1 MNGIINIYK
10 ELGYTSHDVV
20 AKARGIL
27 KMKRI
32 GHTGTLDPQAEG
44 VLPICIG
51 VATKA
56 SDLLTN
62 KDKRYIATVTLGVTT
77 TTEDATGE
85 ILEEKPVDVTKGQI
99 QKVVDSFVGSYMQTP
114 PMYSA
119 LKVNGKKLYELARE
133 GMVVERKSREIT
145 ICECSITEYLSPS
158 EFIIDV
164 KCSKGT
170 YIRTLCKDIGEAL
183 GVGAHMKSLLRTQV
197 GDFDISSSVT
207 LSQLAQLKEDG
218 HVQSCLIE
226 TDQLF
231 LDLPPL
237 HVKPTGNK
245 YLYNGNQVK
254 KDLIIEEVHIEHHK
268 RVRIY
273 DFENVFIGIYKIKQI
288 ESNIYFTPE
297 KMFLSRGI

>member
-44 VLPICIG
+44 VLPICVG

-62 KDKRYIATVTLGVTT
+62 KDKRYVATVALGVTT

-85 ILEEKPVDVTKGQI
+85 ILEERPVNVTKEQI
-99 QKVVDSFVGSYMQTP
+99 QKVVDSFIGKYMQTP

-133 GMVVERKSREIT
+133 GVVVERKSREIK
-145 ICECSITEYLSPS
+145 IYECNITEWLSAS
-158 EFIIDV
+158 EFVIDV

-170 YIRTLCKDIGEAL
+170 YIRTLCKDIGDAL
-183 GVGAHMKSLLRTQV
+183 GTGAHMKALLRTQV
-197 GDFDISSSVT
+197 GEFNLSNSIT
-207 LSQLAQLKEDG
+207 LSELEKLKEEDNLS
-218 HVQSCLIE
+218 SCLIK
-226 TDQLF
+226 TDKLF
-231 LDLPPL
+231 QDLPAL
-237 HVKPTGNK
+237 HVKSNANK
-245 YLYNGNQVK
+245 YLYNGNQLK
-254 KDLIIEEVHIEHHK
+254 ESQIIEKVDIELHE

-273 DFENVFIGIYKIKQI
+273 DFEKLFIGIYKIKQI

-297 KMFLSRGI
+297 KIFLSRGI

>member
-27 KMKRI
+27 RMKRI

-62 KDKRYIATVTLGVTT
+62 KDKRYVATVTLGTTT

-85 ILEEKPVDVTKGQI
+85 VLEVRPVGVTKEQI
-99 QKVVDSFVGSYMQTP
+99 KEAVDSFVGKYMQTP

-133 GMVVERKSREIT
+133 GVVIERKSREIE
-145 ICECSITEYLSPS
+145 IYECNITEYLSPN
-158 EFIIDV
+158 EFVIDV

-170 YIRTLCKDIGEAL
+170 YIRTLCKDIGDAL
-183 GVGAHMKSLLRTQV
+183 GTGAHMKSLLRTQV
-197 GDFDISSSVT
+197 GEFNLSNSVT
-207 LSQLAQLKEDG
+207 LSELGQLKEDDNLS
-218 HVQSCLIE
+218 SCLIK

-231 LDLPPL
+231 LDLPAL
-237 HVKPTGNK
+237 HVKSNACK
-245 YLYNGNQVK
+245 YLYNGNQ
-254 KDLIIEEVHIEHHK
+254 LRENQIIDKVDINLHQ

-273 DFENVFIGIYKIKQI
+273 DFEKLFIGIYKMKQI
-288 ESNIYFTPE
+288 ESDIYFTPE
-297 KMFLSRGI
+297 KIFLSQGV